1 MPKYRAGVKR
11 PTPERLD
18 DVLAEIER
26 EAGPE
31 AVEDLLFSLPD
42 DDEYEDG
49 PTKGADEPAEPD
61 AADDG

>member
-1 MPKYRAGVKR
+1 MPKYRRGVRR

-18 DVLAEIER
+18 DVLDKIER
-26 EAGPE
+26 ESGPE

-49 PTKGADEPAEPD
+49 PTKGADEPAGSD
-61 AADDG
+61 APDDG

>member
-1 MPKYRAGVKR
+1 MPKYRAAVRR

-18 DVLAEIER
+18 DLLAEIER

-49 PTKGADEPAEPD
+49 PTKGADEPSASE
-61 AADDG
+61 AADVE